1 MDKPSQEFR
10 HILGQR
16 VDYTTYNLA
25 AGTILDMVQNG
36 QRGYVCISTVHMVM
50 EGVETD
56 QAFQSIVN
64 GADLVTPDAV
74 YLWYGR

>member
-1 MDKPSQEFR
+1 MDKPSQESR

-25 AGTILDMVQNG
+25 AGRLYWDMAQNG

-50 EGVETD
+50 EGVDGPGIPEHR
-56 QAFQSIVN
+56 QR
-64 GADLVTPDAV
+64 G
-74 YLWYGR
+74 